1 MKHICPNKHTS
12 YSLLKTQIEY
22 ACVSHVNFKITYYQL
37 LNWVGGERKRDMIK
51 RKEPRSSAAS
61 PSTATMVTTVVFPI
75 THDLQ
80 ERETLFSTFIFVS
93 MEICYFSPIC
103 WFVPFFF
110 WDLVDFK
117 LSGLILSS
125 LLASCILGFHQRSC
139 AHNMFA
145 ILLCEIVSTTLHVIL
160 IFYFIFTIFLT
171 GLAWIMWS
179 GFSLLLYFSSNI
191 IIMQ

>member
-51 RKEPRSSAAS
+51 RKEPRSSVAS

-110 WDLVDFK
+110 FLFFFGIWLISNLVVWYWVPFLLVVSWVFIKDLV
-117 LSGLILSS
+117 
-125 LLASCILGFHQRSC
+125 R
-139 AHNMFA
+139 
-145 ILLCEIVSTTLHVIL
+145 
-160 IFYFIFTIFLT
+160 TICLQYYS
-171 GLAWIMWS
+171 AK
-179 GFSLLLYFSSNI
+179 
-191 IIMQ
+191 

>member
-110 WDLVDFK
+110 FLFFFGIWLISNLVVWYWVLFLLVVSWVFIKDLV
-117 LSGLILSS
+117 
-125 LLASCILGFHQRSC
+125 R
-139 AHNMFA
+139 
-145 ILLCEIVSTTLHVIL
+145 
-160 IFYFIFTIFLT
+160 TICLQYYS
-171 GLAWIMWS
+171 AK
-179 GFSLLLYFSSNI
+179 
-191 IIMQ
+191 

>member
-37 LNWVGGERKRDMIK
+37 LNWMGGERKRDMIK

-110 WDLVDFK
+110 FLFFFGIWLISNLVVWYWVLFLLVVSWVFIKDLV
-117 LSGLILSS
+117 
-125 LLASCILGFHQRSC
+125 R
-139 AHNMFA
+139 
-145 ILLCEIVSTTLHVIL
+145 
-160 IFYFIFTIFLT
+160 TICLQYYS
-171 GLAWIMWS
+171 AK
-179 GFSLLLYFSSNI
+179 
-191 IIMQ
+191 

>member
-51 RKEPRSSAAS
+51 RKEPQSSVAS

-125 LLASCILGFHQRSC
+125 LLASCILGFHRRSC
-139 AHNMFA
+139 VHDMFA
-145 ILLCEIVSTTLHVIL
+145 NIALRNSVHYTACH
-160 IFYFIFTIFLT
+160 FDF
-171 GLAWIMWS
+171 
-179 GFSLLLYFSSNI
+179 LLYFHNI
-191 IIMQ
+191 SYGSGMDYVKWVFIASLF

>member
-37 LNWVGGERKRDMIK
+37 LNWMGGERKRDMIK

-80 ERETLFSTFIFVS
+80 ERETLFST
-93 MEICYFSPIC
+93 YFSPIC

-171 GLAWIMWS
+171 GLGWIM
-179 GFSLLLYFSSNI
+179 
-191 IIMQ
+191 

>member
-61 PSTATMVTTVVFPI
+61 SSTATMVTTVVFPI
-75 THDLQ
+75 IHDLQ
-80 ERETLFSTFIFVS
+80 KRETLFSMFIFVS

-103 WFVPFFF
+103 WFVLFFF
-110 WDLVDFK
+110 FLFFFGIWLISNLVVWYWVLFLLVVSWVFIKDLV
-117 LSGLILSS
+117 
-125 LLASCILGFHQRSC
+125 R
-139 AHNMFA
+139 
-145 ILLCEIVSTTLHVIL
+145 
-160 IFYFIFTIFLT
+160 TICLQYYS
-171 GLAWIMWS
+171 AK
-179 GFSLLLYFSSNI
+179 
-191 IIMQ
+191 

>member
-37 LNWVGGERKRDMIK
+37 LNWMGGERKRDMIK
-51 RKEPRSSAAS
+51 RKEPRSSVAS

-110 WDLVDFK
+110 SFFFFGIWLISNLVVWYWVLFLLVVSWVFIKDLV
-117 LSGLILSS
+117 
-125 LLASCILGFHQRSC
+125 R
-139 AHNMFA
+139 
-145 ILLCEIVSTTLHVIL
+145 
-160 IFYFIFTIFLT
+160 TICLQYYS
-171 GLAWIMWS
+171 AK
-179 GFSLLLYFSSNI
+179 
-191 IIMQ
+191 

>member
-93 MEICYFSPIC
+93 MEICYFSPIF

-110 WDLVDFK
+110 FLFFFGIWLISNLVVWYWVLFLLVVSWVFIKDLV
-117 LSGLILSS
+117 
-125 LLASCILGFHQRSC
+125 R
-139 AHNMFA
+139 
-145 ILLCEIVSTTLHVIL
+145 
-160 IFYFIFTIFLT
+160 TICLQYYS
-171 GLAWIMWS
+171 AK
-179 GFSLLLYFSSNI
+179 
-191 IIMQ
+191 

>member
-51 RKEPRSSAAS
+51 RKEPRSSVAS

-110 WDLVDFK
+110 FLFFFGIWLISNLVVWYWVLFLLVVSWVFIKDLV
-117 LSGLILSS
+117 
-125 LLASCILGFHQRSC
+125 R
-139 AHNMFA
+139 
-145 ILLCEIVSTTLHVIL
+145 
-160 IFYFIFTIFLT
+160 TICLQYYS
-171 GLAWIMWS
+171 AK
-179 GFSLLLYFSSNI
+179 
-191 IIMQ
+191 

>member
-51 RKEPRSSAAS
+51 RKEPRSSVAS

-110 WDLVDFK
+110 FLFFFGIWLISNLVVWYWVLFLLVVSWVFIKDLVQTIC
-117 LSGLILSS
+117 L
-125 LLASCILGFHQRSC
+125 QYY
-139 AHNMFA
+139 
-145 ILLCEIVSTTLHVIL
+145 STK
-160 IFYFIFTIFLT
+160 
-171 GLAWIMWS
+171 
-179 GFSLLLYFSSNI
+179 
-191 IIMQ
+191 